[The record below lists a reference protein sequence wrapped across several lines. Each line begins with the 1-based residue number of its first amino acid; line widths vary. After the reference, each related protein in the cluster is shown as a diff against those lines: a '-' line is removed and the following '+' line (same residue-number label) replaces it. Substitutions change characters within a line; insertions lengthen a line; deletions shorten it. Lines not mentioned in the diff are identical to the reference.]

1 VGSCPHPASAR
12 FRFRFI
18 VRGERANALVVLAV
32 KSLKRCHPNV
42 GILLVDANDTPSVEA
57 HETHLVDA
65 VVHVRPD
72 DDELARAVGRGSPRH
87 LFYWRHSPQV
97 LSALPR
103 TDRYDVY
110 ADGDLIF
117 LRPMNLASLL
127 GPLARGRIAAAV
139 DESSLY
145 YYGRLATLASAPA
158 AALLPSAGAGGPL
171 LQAGLLFTNPADDG
185 GFYDRFWEF
194 AVRAARSGDLPDLPW
209 DDMCIVSTLLGEGGP
224 LWERLLPLGYEWN
237 YITDVRKDPGVFGCA
252 AHYGGQ
258 KAKTFILSQVERLFS
273 SGADPRVATSW
284 GTVSIGNSAEDAT
297 LMRGAWPR
305 PEDLDH
311 ACRAEGARGLPP
323 VSVPFCLS
331 WAVPRCASR
340 ADVCASLC
348 ARASSDAAAER
359 EATFF
364 VYVDGQLAVRLPT
377 GNGRVQAAVRFAQAE
392 TVTIIAVSRS
402 LDSHVHLE
410 EPFTAAPRRS
420 ECGPAVCSICRR
432 SGPSDR
438 LPAFDPAHSPPS
450 DPSRAAGSPQAD
462 PQ

>member
-1 VGSCPHPASAR
+1 MGACPHPASAR

-32 KSLKRCHPNV
+32 KSLKRCHPNA

-57 HETHLVDA
+57 IETHLVDA

-72 DDELARAVGRGSPRH
+72 DDDLARAVGRGSPRH

-97 LSALPR
+97 LRALPR

-110 ADGDLIF
+110 SDGDLVF

-139 DESSLY
+139 DESSLS
-145 YYGRLATLASAPA
+145 YYGRLGTLASAPA
-158 AALLPSAGAGGPL
+158 AALLPSAGTGGPL
-171 LQAGLLFTNPADDG
+171 LQSGLLFTNPADDG

-194 AVRAARSGDLPDLPW
+194 AVRAARSGDLPELPW
-209 DDMCIVSTLLGEGGP
+209 DDMCVVSTLLGEGGP

-237 YITDVRKDPGVFGCA
+237 YITDVRKDPGIFGCA
-252 AHYGGQ
+252 AHYGGP
-258 KAKTFILSQVERLFS
+258 KAKTLILSQVERLFS
-273 SGADPRVATSW
+273 SGADARVATSW
-284 GTVSIGNSAEDAT
+284 GTVSIGSAAADAA

-305 PEDLDH
+305 PEDLDY
-311 ACRAEGARGLPP
+311 ACRAEDAQGLPP

-331 WAVPRCASR
+331 WAVPRWASR
-340 ADVCASLC
+340 VDVRASLC
-348 ARASSDAAAER
+348 GCAPSEAAER

-364 VYVDGQLAVRLPT
+364 VYVDGALAVRLPT
-377 GNGRVQAAVRFAQAE
+377 SNGRVHAVVRLARAE

-402 LDSHVHLE
+402 PNSHVHLD
-410 EPFTAAPRRS
+410 EPFTAAPERSACGPTACSTCRRPRRS
-420 ECGPAVCSICRR
+420 DHPPGFDPVHSLP
-432 SGPSDR
+432 SGPGR
-438 LPAFDPAHSPPS
+438 EA
-450 DPSRAAGSPQAD
+450 RNPQAD
-462 PQ
+462 PH